1 MRYYTTKYNIIRKSI
16 ELVTNVRFNKINNKM
31 NYKQTKVKT
40 KYKLRKRINRLYPL
54 NEKVKGYFRSDKPNN
69 VLNHEL

>member
-1 MRYYTTKYNIIRKSI
+1 
-16 ELVTNVRFNKINNKM
+16 M
-31 NYKQTKVKT
+31 NRDYKETKVKT

-54 NEKVKGYFRSDKPNN
+54 NEKVKGYFSSDKPNN